1 MARLGHSS
9 VRAATIYQH
18 ATLDQGK
25 TADQQEIKRADDGN
39 RTSMTSSEGFGR
51 LSAHG
56 VWRSSRKAVEE

>member
-39 RTSMTSSEGFGR
+39 RTRMTSLEGFGR
-51 LSAHG
+51 LSADG
-56 VWRSSRKAVEE
+56 V